1 MSDSLVVMVMGSN
14 MLARYVIV
22 LKLLLV
28 EGLFHHL
35 FLAPLLLSPARSRL
49 TDLNSVSSKLS
60 TRSFHKIKRQESLT
74 AS

>member
-1 MSDSLVVMVMGSN
+1 MSDSLVVMGPSL
-14 MLARYVIV
+14 LARYVIV
-22 LKLLLV
+22 LMLLLE
-28 EGLFHHL
+28 EGLL